1 MGLGTIRLYATLRAR
16 ADGERDV
23 EIAWTPGASVGDV
36 IRDLVARKP
45 GLAGHILDA
54 RGGVVP
60 YVAVFID
67 GRDIRHLD
75 GLRTA
80 LAAGDEIAIFPPVA
94 GG

>member
-1 MGLGTIRLYATLRAR
+1 MGTVRLYATLRAR
-16 ADGERDV
+16 ADGEREV
-23 EIAWTPGASVGDV
+23 EIVWSPGATVGDA
-36 IRDLVARKP
+36 IRDLIARKP

-54 RGGVVP
+54 RGQVVP